1 MVRGEEDGECIL
13 GRGGLGGAR
22 CCGVEGWEEVW
33 EGEGDVHRD
42 LTKEVSGCLVR
53 AGGGV

>member
-33 EGEGDVHRD
+33 GGEGDVHRD